1 MAQKVETRLIDDL
14 DGSTAV
20 ETVAFGVEGREYEI
34 DLSEANAARL
44 RDSLAEFVAAARRS
58 GGRARAAAPAKQ
70 PAKRTTADREHG
82 VAVRE
87 WARTNGYD
95 VSGRGRIPRAVVEAY
110 EQRGVEVTA
119 QPGAST
125 SGRPEVTEPFRSSKA
140 AG

>member
-1 MAQKVETRLIDDL
+1 VVQKVETRLIDDL
-14 DGSTAV
+14 DGSTAA
-20 ETVAFGVEGREYEI
+20 ETVAFVVEGREYEI

-44 RDSLAEFVAAARRS
+44 RDSLAEFVAAARKS
-58 GGRARAAAPAKQ
+58 GGRARSAGPAK

-110 EQRGVEVTA
+110 EQRGLEVTA

-125 SGRPEVTEPFRSSKA
+125 SDRPEVTEPFTSSKA